1 MKHKFS
7 FEKLD
12 VWKQAKDL
20 AVDIYKLTEKFPDKE
35 KFGLQGQIRR
45 AVVSVSSNIAEGS
58 SRFSARSKSNYYQIA
73 YSSLMEVYSQ
83 LHIAQ
88 DLNYIKL
95 EERTVTGIMAVS
107 NLLNSLYKSVQ
118 KRDFGG

>member
-20 AVDIYKLTEKFPDKE
+20 AVDIYKLTEDFPEKE
-35 KFGLQGQIRR
+35 KFGLQSQIRR

-58 SRFSARSKSNYYQIA
+58 SRFSSRSKSNFYQIA
-73 YSSLMEVYSQ
+73 FSSLMEMYSQ

-95 EERTVTGIMAVS
+95 EEKVNARIMAVS
-107 NLLNSLYKSVQ
+107 NLLNSLHKSVQ
-118 KRDFGG
+118 RREKG

>member
-20 AVDIYKLTEKFPDKE
+20 AVDIYKLTEDFPDKE
-35 KFGLQGQIRR
+35 KYGLQSQIRR

-58 SRFSARSKSNYYQIA
+58 SRFSARSKSNFYQIA
-73 YSSLMEVYSQ
+73 FSSLMEMYSQ

-88 DLNYIKL
+88 DLNYVRL
-95 EERTVTGIMAVS
+95 DERIVTGIMAVS
-107 NLLNSLYKSVQ
+107 NLLNSLHKSVQ
-118 KRDFGG
+118 RREKG

>member
-20 AVDIYKLTEKFPDKE
+20 AVDIYKLTEDFPEKE
-35 KFGLQGQIRR
+35 KFGLQSQIRR

-58 SRFSARSKSNYYQIA
+58 SRFSSRSKSNFYQIA
-73 YSSLMEVYSQ
+73 FSSLMEMYSQ

-95 EERTVTGIMAVS
+95 EEKVIARIMAVS
-107 NLLNSLYKSVQ
+107 NLLNSLHKSVQ
-118 KRDFGG
+118 RREKG